1 MAQHIGF
8 ETRSR
13 CIYDS
18 HRCSYEPIYYLLM
31 GCLNQHIGEGAI
43 CLAHSKLW
51 IELYNQQGLACKDCG
66 LDLAAYLIFPA
77 RELV

>member
-18 HRCSYEPIYYLLM
+18 SRCDNEPIYYLLM
-31 GCLNQHIGEGAI
+31 GCLEQHLGEGAL
-43 CLAHSKLW
+43 CHTHASMWVNLFNARD
-51 IELYNQQGLACKDCG
+51 LACHCG
-66 LDLAAYLIFPA
+66 LDLEEYLIF
-77 RELV
+77 ETSKLT